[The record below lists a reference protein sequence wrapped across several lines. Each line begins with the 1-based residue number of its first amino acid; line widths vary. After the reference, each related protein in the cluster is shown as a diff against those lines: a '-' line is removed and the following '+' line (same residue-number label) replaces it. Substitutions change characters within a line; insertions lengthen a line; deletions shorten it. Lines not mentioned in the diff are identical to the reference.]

1 LAPGVSLKKKKRLVS
16 LILAFHSKGKSI
28 FPFLKSL
35 LKTRYLKSYSAT
47 ISPLALGLASLAI
60 YKTVIVKGT
69 IEKDLGTKFL
79 CSGSIAIYKVISAED
94 SN

>member
-1 LAPGVSLKKKKRLVS
+1 
-16 LILAFHSKGKSI
+16 
-28 FPFLKSL
+28 
-35 LKTRYLKSYSAT
+35 LKSYSAT